1 MARMGDRRSVYR
13 VLVERL
19 DEKRLLGRLK
29 HRWEDN
35 IKIDLQVAGWG
46 GMDLIALA
54 QNRDKQLTLVYVVM
68 NL

>member
-1 MARMGDRRSVYR
+1 MGDRRSVYR